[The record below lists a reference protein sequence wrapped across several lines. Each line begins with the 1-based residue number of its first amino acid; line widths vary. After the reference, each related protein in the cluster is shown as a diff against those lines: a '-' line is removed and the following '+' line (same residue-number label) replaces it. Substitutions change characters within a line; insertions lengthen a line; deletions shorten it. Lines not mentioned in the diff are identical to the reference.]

1 MSGFFKKI
9 WPPTE
14 TWRRSILWSLG
25 GGFVLQIAV
34 PEFLGMIGAGHAGF
48 YSVILGFWPAMM
60 ATRSGW
66 DSSLSPLG
74 YLIMFVI
81 NTIAYGIVVLI
92 GMRSYVGL
100 KPRRA

>member
-1 MSGFFKKI
+1 MSGILEKI
-9 WPPTE
+9 WPPTK
-14 TWRRSILWSLG
+14 TWRRSILWALG

-48 YSVILGFWPAMM
+48 YSAILGFWPAMM

-66 DSSLSPLG
+66 NSSLSPLG
-74 YLIMFVI
+74 YLITFVI

-92 GMRSYVGL
+92 GMRSYVCL